1 MGSDAIQEW
10 QRGVVAIGTR
20 NPNLPKSALVG
31 TGFIVDLQSGL
42 IVTCAHVA
50 LDAYE
55 AHKLSPATRM
65 DPGVAGVAIGVGIGE
80 EVTWVCRAELRYI
93 SRPPVGYPGPDPP
106 HHWVVKD
113 HGARLD
119 LAVLQLVE
127 LDGSTLRRNP
137 GEVLA
142 RGARTARALS
152 LGVPPP
158 TPRSVPLSDGAELV
172 MLGYGQSGSGKGAE
186 QTSTTMRGHYAG
198 RYSSNGVVPGSLQS
212 GDWLKV
218 DVRILS
224 AQGTTRAGRGVAGA
238 DGCVGAP
245 QSSNTRPSRRSAAPR
260 PHRPAGTTVRS
271 MGDVRRMGMRGVGHA
286 ARAGGVAGVH
296 RALMRVLRC
305 HFSLVARSC
314 TCEHSNQCEG
324 QGCSGVCANGPATVC
339 GTGLHATP
347 KRARRACAGGWEV
360 LPRRHGTWRAAW
372 NLGAVR

>member
-20 NPNLPKSALVG
+20 NPNLPESALVG

-55 AHKLSPATRM
+55 AHKLSPATHM
-65 DPGVAGVAIGVGIGE
+65 DPGVAGIAIGVGIGE

-127 LDGSTLRRNP
+127 LDGSTLRRKP

-142 RGARTARALS
+142 RGGRTARALS

-158 TPRSVPLSDGAELV
+158 SVPLSDGAELV
-172 MLGYGQSGSGKGAE
+172 MLGYG
-186 QTSTTMRGHYAG
+186 
-198 RYSSNGVVPGSLQS
+198 
-212 GDWLKV
+212 
-218 DVRILS
+218 
-224 AQGTTRAGRGVAGA
+224 
-238 DGCVGAP
+238 
-245 QSSNTRPSRRSAAPR
+245 
-260 PHRPAGTTVRS
+260 
-271 MGDVRRMGMRGVGHA
+271 
-286 ARAGGVAGVH
+286 
-296 RALMRVLRC
+296 
-305 HFSLVARSC
+305 
-314 TCEHSNQCEG
+314 
-324 QGCSGVCANGPATVC
+324 
-339 GTGLHATP
+339 
-347 KRARRACAGGWEV
+347 
-360 LPRRHGTWRAAW
+360 
-372 NLGAVR
+372 